1 MNSESLKTSLNDVS
15 FQATSTF
22 MLFELH
28 QFSAGVYGLIAN
40 TVSTLTLKMF
50 GYSKR
55 KESYA
60 PYPLIEVSHG

>member
-1 MNSESLKTSLNDVS
+1 MNSESLKTLLNDVS

-22 MLFELH
+22 MLFEVH
-28 QFSAGVYGLIAN
+28 QFSVGVYGLIAN
-40 TVSTLTLKMF
+40 TVSTLTVKMF

-60 PYPLIEVSHG
+60 P

>member
-28 QFSAGVYGLIAN
+28 QFSAGVYGSIAN

-60 PYPLIEVSHG
+60 PKP

>member
-1 MNSESLKTSLNDVS
+1 MNSESLKTLLNDVS

-22 MLFELH
+22 MLFEVH

-60 PYPLIEVSHG
+60 P

>member
-28 QFSAGVYGLIAN
+28 QFSAGVYGSIAN
-40 TVSTLTLKMF
+40 TVLTLTLKMF

-60 PYPLIEVSHG
+60 P

>member
-28 QFSAGVYGLIAN
+28 QFSAGVYGSIAN
-40 TVSTLTLKMF
+40 TV
-50 GYSKR
+50 
-55 KESYA
+55 
-60 PYPLIEVSHG
+60 